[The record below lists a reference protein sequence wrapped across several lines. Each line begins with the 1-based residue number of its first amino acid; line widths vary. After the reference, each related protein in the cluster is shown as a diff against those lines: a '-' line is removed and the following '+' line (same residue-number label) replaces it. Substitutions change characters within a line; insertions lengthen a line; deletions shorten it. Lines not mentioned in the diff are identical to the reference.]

1 MDLKKVKPLPNVDL
15 ALVEFTSNKE
25 EYQIAKLANSELANE
40 GQNVFVSGWPAL
52 GTVGQ
57 QAGGPLIRQFTGGA
71 ISAFLE
77 KPYLGYKMIYTNVT
91 RAGMSGG
98 PVFDAGGRVIGIHG
112 LGDKEDHS
120 KLIAEGFSEEVA
132 VSIASQIKPGFN
144 YAIPINTF
152 LQQAPQAGIFLSL
165 QVENSAAP
173 ELGQAYVAS
182 AEPDPRDRIDDLN
195 KTLSTI
201 NNVTN
206 TIRNVCGIFGC

>member
-1 MDLKKVKPLPNVDL
+1 MDLKKVKPLPDVDL

-40 GQNVFVSGWPAL
+40 GQNVFVSGWLAL

-120 KLIAEGFSEEVA
+120 KLIAEGLV
-132 VSIASQIKPGFN
+132 
-144 YAIPINTF
+144 
-152 LQQAPQAGIFLSL
+152 
-165 QVENSAAP
+165 
-173 ELGQAYVAS
+173 
-182 AEPDPRDRIDDLN
+182 RR
-195 KTLSTI
+195 
-201 NNVTN
+201 
-206 TIRNVCGIFGC
+206 